1 MLVFDVVLLTL
12 QFWTFFTPFSN
23 VSIVDTEQVNVS
35 WVLTPSNQAKTY
47 TTGQGVYSST
57 NWPPFTRGRNS
68 ILNWVLK
75 LNPLKQKLKK

>member
-12 QFWTFFTPFSN
+12 QFWAFFTPFSN

-47 TTGQGVYSST
+47 TTGQGFIQAPTDLRLPEVETQS
-57 NWPPFTRGRNS
+57 
-68 ILNWVLK
+68 
-75 LNPLKQKLKK
+75 